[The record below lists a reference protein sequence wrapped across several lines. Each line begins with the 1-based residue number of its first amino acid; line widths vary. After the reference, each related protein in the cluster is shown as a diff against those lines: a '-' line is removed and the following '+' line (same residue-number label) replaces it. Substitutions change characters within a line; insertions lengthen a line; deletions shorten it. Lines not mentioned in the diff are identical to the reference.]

1 MDALY
6 GKPIPRLELGVPVI
20 DPLAAEG
27 LEGYRWYRDAVSA
40 GELEVLAELS
50 SADDSYLAYRSAL
63 TLARSREL
71 TAAERL
77 PHYLR
82 VQQLRIDDPLAR
94 AENRAF
100 LLEVARTA
108 EAAGDSDT
116 AISNFAA
123 ALPASDRKSTRL

>member
-6 GKPIPRLELGVPVI
+6 GKPIPRLEMEVAVI
-20 DPLAAEG
+20 DPLAAGG
-27 LEGYRWYRDAVSA
+27 LEGYRRYRDAVSA

-63 TLARSREL
+63 PLGRSPEL

-82 VQQLRIDDPLAR
+82 VLQLRIDDPLAR
-94 AENRAF
+94 AEDRAL

-108 EAAGDSDT
+108 EAEGDGEPV
-116 AISNFAA
+116 ISNFSAR
-123 ALPASDRKSTRL
+123 LP